1 MLCLSCTVTAA
12 TGTAAGAEAT
22 AGDDAFRADVSGRE
36 EGRQESVRHKEKDR
50 PLNSEFSKYRFFG
63 GLGVELDVVVGDEA
77 VVMQA
82 AMFSF

>member
-1 MLCLSCTVTAA
+1 MTHSGLMSAGEKR
-12 TGTAAGAEAT
+12 GT
-22 AGDDAFRADVSGRE
+22 SG
-36 EGRQESVRHKEKDR
+36 VRHKGKKQDR

-82 AMFSF
+82 AMFSFWPTE